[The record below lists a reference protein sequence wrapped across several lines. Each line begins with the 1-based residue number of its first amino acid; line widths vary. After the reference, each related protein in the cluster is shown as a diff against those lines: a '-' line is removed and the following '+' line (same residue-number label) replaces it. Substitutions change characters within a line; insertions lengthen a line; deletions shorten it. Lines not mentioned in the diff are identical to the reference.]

1 MFHTRVSYQMWVR
14 ETFFQCLAIIPWSVI
29 GQIFGQMSSIGS
41 CTTWIRNMS
50 HTHVISKGLF
60 WSLWVPNMWK
70 EKSIKSN
77 FTIFVKLI
85 RSGNSQNWLTL
96 YICEMWT
103 VPIEYVAKFTYYL
116 NIWSSSWWWAGLDPK
131 ILPQELCHG
140 FSASWESIICERK
153 LHYPGNRTQ
162 NLIRGD

>member
-29 GQIFGQMSSIGS
+29 GQIFGQMSSIGR

-50 HTHVISKGLF
+50 HTHVISKGFF

-85 RSGNSQNWLTL
+85 RPGNSQNWLTL
-96 YICEMWT
+96 YVNCEQSLFNMLQSSHITWT
-103 VPIEYVAKFTYYL
+103 FEALLGGEQAWTPKFYLKSFVMDSVQVGKALFVKESYTTLGIE
-116 NIWSSSWWWAGLDPK
+116 PK
-131 ILPQELCHG
+131 
-140 FSASWESIICERK
+140 
-153 LHYPGNRTQ
+153 T
-162 NLIRGD
+162 